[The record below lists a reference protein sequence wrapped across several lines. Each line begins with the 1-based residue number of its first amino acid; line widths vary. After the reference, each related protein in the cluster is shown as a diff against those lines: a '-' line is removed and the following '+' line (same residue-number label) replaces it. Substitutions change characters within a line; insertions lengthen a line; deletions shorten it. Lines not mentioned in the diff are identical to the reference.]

1 MLAVYVS
8 GHGFGHATRTACVLA
23 AVRALRPE
31 LPITVVT
38 AAPAFLFDGLG
49 ATVRPLAADVGLAQ
63 QGALVIDEDAT
74 VAACAAFAARWP
86 ALVAEEVRG
95 CARRASA
102 RAGRHP
108 AARVRGGGRAGVPG
122 VGCANFS
129 WDWIYAGVAGGRRAA
144 RRGGTGVGRVRARR
158 APAGA
163 AVRGRPVGFPGPPAD
178 PDGRAASAVARRD
191 VRARLGL
198 DGARPVVL
206 LSFGGLG
213 LPGFD
218 RAVLAPL
225 ETRFRF
231 LDASGLPADRL
242 RALGLAYPD
251 VVGASDVVVTKP
263 GYGIVTDAIA
273 AGARLVYTDRGAFP
287 EYDVM
292 VREMAGYLPTGYVRG
307 DDLRAG
313 RLGAGARR
321 RAGASGLRRRRRTVR
336 KSPRRRWW
344 SVSAT
349 SRGAPPRDQSP
360 FPGKLTRSRTSKNP
374 TKQGRFEI

>member
-1 MLAVYVS
+1 MSLAVYVS
-8 GHGFGHATRTACVLA
+8 GHGFGHATRTAEVLA
-23 AVRALRPE
+23 AVRALRPA

-49 ATVRPLAADVGLAQ
+49 AAVRPLRTDVGLAQ
-63 QGALVIDEDAT
+63 QGALVIDLDAT
-74 VAACAAFAARWP
+74 VAASASFAAGWP
-86 ALVAEEVRG
+86 ALVRQEADWLRAAG
-95 CARRASA
+95 ARLVLADIPPLA
-102 RAGRHP
+102 F
-108 AARVRGGGRAGVPG
+108 AAADAAGVPS

-129 WDWIYAGVAGGRRAA
+129 WDWIYAGVA
-144 RRGGTGVGRVRARR
+144 
-158 APAGA
+158 
-163 AVRGRPVGFPGPPAD
+163 
-178 PDGRAASAVARRD
+178 DGRAELLEAAGRASEAYGTADLLLELPFAGDLSAFPVRRRIPMVARRPRVARAE

-198 DGARPVVL
+198 DGARTLVL

-218 RAVLAPL
+218 RSVLSPL

-231 LDASGLPADRL
+231 LDASELAADRL
-242 RALGLAYPD
+242 RALGLSYPD

-292 VREMAGYLPTGYVRG
+292 VREMAGYLPTEYVSG

-313 RLGAGARR
+313 RLGPALEGVLAQPAVAPPPTNGAEAGA
-321 RAGASGLRRRRRTVR
+321 A
-336 KSPRRRWW
+336 
-344 SVSAT
+344 
-349 SRGAPPRDQSP
+349 
-360 FPGKLTRSRTSKNP
+360 
-374 TKQGRFEI
+374 EIARLL

>member
-1 MLAVYVS
+1 VSLAVYVS

-23 AVRALRPE
+23 AVRARRPE

-49 ATVRPLAADVGLAQ
+49 ATVRPVATDVGLAQ
-63 QGALVIDEDAT
+63 KGALVIDEDAT

-86 ALVAEEVRG
+86 ALVRQEADWLDGSGATLVL
-95 CARRASA
+95 ADVPPLAF
-102 RAGRHP
+102 
-108 AARVRGGGRAGVPG
+108 AAAAAAGVAS

-129 WDWIYAGVAGGRRAA
+129 WDWIYAGIAD
-144 RRGGTGVGRVRARR
+144 
-158 APAGA
+158 
-163 AVRGRPVGFPGPPAD
+163 GRPELLAAAAQAAAAY
-178 PDGRAASAVARRD
+178 GRAGLLLQLPFAGDLSAFPVRRPIPMVARRPQ
-191 VRARLGL
+191 VARAETRARLGL
-198 DGARPVVL
+198 PGTRPVVL

-218 RAVLAPL
+218 RGVLAPL

-231 LDASGLPADRL
+231 LDASELPADRL
-242 RALGLAYPD
+242 RALGLGYPD

-292 VREMAGYLPTGYVRG
+292 VREMEGYLPTEYVSG

-313 RLGAGARR
+313 RLGPVLEAALARPDLTPPPTDGAEVAADALVER
-321 RAGASGLRRRRRTVR
+321 LR
-336 KSPRRRWW
+336 
-344 SVSAT
+344 
-349 SRGAPPRDQSP
+349 D
-360 FPGKLTRSRTSKNP
+360 
-374 TKQGRFEI
+374 E